1 MIGLKIKKNRAND
14 VRILLLKQSLIDLDF
29 KIKRE
34 NDFVI
39 IPLINEPEKKML
51 IEISEDNSE
60 IIDTNFE
67 KQKKGPKSLKDY
79 LTGRIDDSKIEE
91 IRGSFDIIGDVVI
104 LEISEDLDEFK
115 QLIGEAA

>member
-39 IPLINEPEKKML
+39 IPLINEPEK
-51 IEISEDNSE
+51 EILM
-60 IIDTNFE
+60 
-67 KQKKGPKSLKDY
+67 K
-79 LTGRIDDSKIEE
+79 
-91 IRGSFDIIGDVVI
+91 
-104 LEISEDLDEFK
+104 
-115 QLIGEAA
+115 IGED